1 MMKDKKIL
9 YGGVVVVSAIL
20 IYYLLKGESPITLI
34 TGGGKKG
41 ETPKTKGFDP
51 IALAKEDPSF
61 KAEVETLQ
69 IKLNSYVKAKNL
81 KYPALKVDGML
92 GGKTLGVIEKLFGN
106 NLLPITN
113 KIQVKYF
120 ISQLN

>member
-1 MMKDKKIL
+1 MKDKKML
-9 YGGVVVVSAIL
+9 YGGIVVASAL
-20 IYYLLKGESPITLI
+20 LLYYLLKGESPITLI

-41 ETPKTKGFDP
+41 ETPKQKGFDP
-51 IALAKEDPSF
+51 IALAESDPTF
-61 KAEVETLQ
+61 KAEVKILQ
-69 IKLNSYVKAKNL
+69 TKLNAYVKAKNL
-81 KYPALKVDGML
+81 KYPTLKVDGKL
-92 GGKTLGVIEKLFGN
+92 GEKTLGVIENLFGN

>member
-1 MMKDKKIL
+1 MKDKKIL